1 MTWSESVNGF
11 LYEYV
16 ALVLQA
22 SQAYNVTIPGC
33 RKYNVPSGKITIDET
48 AVTPTPNRTTYSEAA
63 ITGADDLNDANVT
76 IRDVFDIFVENTREI
91 SPTCGSPA
99 IRPTLFVLLTCAQ
112 SSRNCLAIGV
122 RAISILKDYVLTVT
136 SPGTTRLGGP
146 SVLLSGFHHTVLS
159 SSSTRFLSSETPS
172 VHPIL

>member
-22 SQAYNVTIPGC
+22 SQAHNVTIPGC

-48 AVTPTPNRTTYSEAA
+48 VFASTLNRTTYSEAA
-63 ITGADDLNDANVT
+63 ITGADDLRDADVT

-91 SPTCGSPA
+91 SPTCVSFA
-99 IRPTLFVLLTCAQ
+99 VRPTLFVLLTCPQ
-112 SSRNCLAIGV
+112 SSRNCLAVGV
-122 RAISILKDYVLTVT
+122 HATSILKDYVLTVT
-136 SPGTTRLGGP
+136 FPGTTRLGGP
-146 SVLLSGFHHTVLS
+146 SILLSGFHHTVLS
-159 SSSTRFLSSETPS
+159 NSSTRFLSSETPS
-172 VHPIL
+172 VHPML